1 MECCCSLVA
10 GGVVFLQPSESRKKE
25 SFFRIRKEDR
35 ALYVMALPTIIFLLI
50 FAYAPMFGL
59 VMAFQEINIG
69 KGILGSP
76 FVGLKNFEFLFSTT
90 DAFVITRNTVLYN
103 LVFIV
108 VNMALAVGISLML
121 SELHGRRTAKTLQT
135 VYMLPYFLSWAV
147 VSIVLT
153 AFLDRQF
160 GLVNQ
165 LLKALGLGSK
175 TDWYRQPDV
184 WPGLIVF
191 LNAWKNAGYQSVLY
205 LAVISGISG
214 DYYEAAVLDGA
225 TKMQQARYITLPHM
239 RFIIGISIIL
249 AMGSI
254 FRGDFGLFY
263 VVTKNTGRLYEVT
276 DIIDTY
282 IYRGLTQ
289 LSNVGMATA
298 AGLYQ
303 SVVGL
308 GITLGVNAI
317 VNRIDPDSA
326 MF

>member
-1 MECCCSLVA
+1 MQP
-10 GGVVFLQPSESRKKE
+10 VVRKKKKE
-25 SFFRIRKEDR
+25 SFFRIRKEDG
-35 ALYVMALPTIIFLLI
+35 ALYVMALPTVIFLII
-50 FAYAPMFGL
+50 FAYLPMLGL
-59 VMAFQEINIG
+59 VMAFQEFNIT

-76 FVGLKNFEFLFSTT
+76 FIGFKNFEFLFSTT
-90 DAFVITRNTVLYN
+90 DAFVITRNTVVYN
-103 LVFIV
+103 LVFIA
-108 VNMALAVGISLML
+108 VNMLLAVVVSLML

-153 AFLDRQF
+153 AFLDRQY

-165 LLKALGLGSK
+165 MRKALGLSYR
-175 TDWYRQPDV
+175 TDWYRQPGI
-184 WPGLIVF
+184 WPGLLVF
-191 LNAWKNAGYQSVLY
+191 LNAWKNVGYQSVLY

-214 DYYEAAVLDGA
+214 EFYEAAVLDGA
-225 TKMQQARYITLPHM
+225 TKLQQARYITLPHM

-249 AMGSI
+249 AMGNI

-263 VVTKNTGRLYEVT
+263 VVTKNTGRLYGVT
-276 DIIDTY
+276 DVIDTY

-289 LSNVGMATA
+289 LSNVGMSTA

-308 GITLGVNAI
+308 VITLAVNAI